1 MHANFFGQFLI
12 NRGVINESQFLSA
25 MQVQHDCNVLLGQL
39 AIELNMLDAG
49 QVKGIHQQQTTQ
61 NKCFGEI
68 AKDLELLSDEQVQ
81 TLLLIQKHR
90 NRRIGEVLVSQGI
103 LNHENLA
110 KHLLLHQLDCN
121 AALQHLK
128 AGVAR
133 HPLKKTLSCT
143 IDVCNSLFLR
153 LLKAR
158 CHVKNL
164 IDDYVHQTDYPHASH
179 IVIDGDTCFR
189 IALACDDETLINMA
203 CVFVEMNP
211 QEMNTELALDVLG
224 EFLNILVGQLL
235 EELTGIG
242 GTSERSVPN
251 LTLSASQLITDSE
264 HFLAVEMLSQL
275 GGFALLVTDSG
286 RTGSITD

>member
-12 NRGVINESQFLSA
+12 KKGVISESQFLSA

-39 AIELNMLDAG
+39 AMELNMLDAG

-68 AKDLELLSDEQVQ
+68 ATGLDLLSEEQVQ

-121 AALQHLK
+121 TALKYLK
-128 AGVAR
+128 KEIAR

-153 LLKAR
+153 LLQAR

-164 IDDYVHQTDYPHASH
+164 IDDYAQQTDYPHTSH
-179 IVIDGDTCFR
+179 IIIDGDTCFK
-189 IALACDDETLINMA
+189 IALACDEKTLINMA
-203 CVFVEMNP
+203 CVFIEMSPKEMNI
-211 QEMNTELALDVLG
+211 ELALDVLG

-235 EELTGIG
+235 EELTGAG

-251 LTLSASQLITDSE
+251 LTMSASELITNSE

-275 GGFALLVTDSG
+275 GSFALLVTD
-286 RTGSITD
+286 

>member
-1 MHANFFGQFLI
+1 MQANFFGQFLI
-12 NRGVINESQFLSA
+12 KKGVISESQFLSA
-25 MQVQHDCNVLLGQL
+25 LQVQHDCNVLLGQL
-39 AIELNMLDAG
+39 AMELNMLDAG
-49 QVKGIHQQQTTQ
+49 QVKDIHQQQTTQ

-68 AKDLELLSDEQVQ
+68 ATGLTLLSDEQVQ

-121 AALQHLK
+121 AALKYLK
-128 AGVAR
+128 KEIAR
-133 HPLKKTLSCT
+133 HPLKKTLNCT

-153 LLKAR
+153 LLQAR

-164 IDDYVHQTDYPHASH
+164 IDDYAQQTDYPHTSY
-179 IVIDGDTCFR
+179 IIIDGQACFK
-189 IALACDDETLINMA
+189 IALACDDATLINMA
-203 CVFVEMNP
+203 CVFVEMP
-211 QEMNTELALDVLG
+211 PEEMNSELALDVLG

-235 EELTGIG
+235 EELSGAG
-242 GTSERSVPN
+242 GESERSVPN
-251 LTLSASQLITDSE
+251 LTLSASQLIAHSK

-275 GGFALLVTDSG
+275 GGFALL
-286 RTGSITD
+286 ITD